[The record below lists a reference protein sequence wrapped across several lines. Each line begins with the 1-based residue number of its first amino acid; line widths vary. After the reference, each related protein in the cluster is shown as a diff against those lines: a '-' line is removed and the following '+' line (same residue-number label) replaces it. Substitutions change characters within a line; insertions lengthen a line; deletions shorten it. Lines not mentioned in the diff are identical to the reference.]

1 MQIRA
6 IPESG
11 DILKEIPDLTLS
23 FQEVMGDH
31 LFLAFSTRKTTHTKH
46 G

>member
-11 DILKEIPDLTLS
+11 DILKEILDLTSS
-23 FQEVMGDH
+23 FQEVVDDNP
-31 LFLAFSTRKTTHTKH
+31 FLAFSTRKTKHTKH